1 MPLFAVIFVFYR
13 RAGKPRPILITPRLC
28 RSRYQNKY
36 ELPSIRRHQVKQL
49 LLPARNTTDTY
60 ASICTRTIPGQRP
73 GCRHATAGHDEAPMG
88 LKLST
93 EGVIVRDYFF
103 SAYSFQAAALY
114 WSLRDL
120 YIILRFFCNS
130 LCLYLYFSHISCI
143 SWSSILAL
151 MFRLPT

>member
-1 MPLFAVIFVFYR
+1 MVCR
-13 RAGKPRPILITPRLC
+13 RMALITYRNKV
-28 RSRYQNKY
+28 RYTVCSA
-36 ELPSIRRHQVKQL
+36 L
-49 LLPARNTTDTY
+49 
-60 ASICTRTIPGQRP
+60 ASVYYMMRMKNRTIFNG
-73 GCRHATAGHDEAPMG
+73 PMG

-143 SWSSILAL
+143 SWSSTLLLPRAQAGSVYL
-151 MFRLPT
+151 QYVGFFRICFFAKTKAPHLVM

>member
-1 MPLFAVIFVFYR
+1 MFWRPATSAAGSVFVNLSE
-13 RAGKPRPILITPRLC
+13 I
-28 RSRYQNKY
+28 

-49 LLPARNTTDTY
+49 LLPARNITNTY
-60 ASICTRTIPGQRP
+60 ASICTRNIPGQRP
-73 GCRHATAGHDEAPMG
+73 GCRYATAGHDEAPMG

-103 SAYSFQAAALY
+103 STYSFQAAALY

-143 SWSSILAL
+143 SWSSTLAFI
-151 MFRLPT
+151 FRLPT